1 MISQFGQA
9 ALAHRTNKW
18 MKDSFAAE
26 VEDMKLQS
34 MENINIHVQIFG
46 DFLKGWW
53 DTFDPVV
60 APLCLAINQGA

>member
-1 MISQFGQA
+1 
-9 ALAHRTNKW
+9 
-18 MKDSFAAE
+18 MKGSFPAE

>member
-1 MISQFGQA
+1 
-9 ALAHRTNKW
+9 
-18 MKDSFAAE
+18 MKGSFPAE

-34 MENINIHVQIFG
+34 MENINIHMQIFR

-60 APLCLAINQGA
+60 SPLCLDIN